1 MSKRNAEKEISAAL
15 PDLKRD
21 FEQIP
26 FSVEDDVPVDEDLKM
41 VWRTK
46 LWARRTAR
54 VAREM
59 LAHERSDGVTAQYDD
74 YAGAIAELD
83 KEVSSSP
90 HDAGRLM
97 RRGDLHMAAGEYQLA
112 GQDYINVMLAQA
124 GTYVDGGNYTRALN
138 LYSKALE
145 LAPDAAGVY
154 ANRSVSY
161 IRSGE
166 YEQAIKD
173 LNRAIQLTPAHQR

>member
-1 MSKRNAEKEISAAL
+1 MSKRNAEKESSAAL
-15 PDLKRD
+15 PDLERD

-26 FSVEDDVPVDEDLKM
+26 FSVEDDAPVDEDLKM

-46 LWARRTAR
+46 LWARRTSR

-59 LAHERSDGVTAQYDD
+59 LAHESSGGVAVQYDD

-90 HDAGRLM
+90 HDVGRLM

-112 GQDYINVMLAQA
+112 GQDYIDALLAQA
-124 GTYVDGGNYTRALN
+124 RTHVDEENYAWAVD

-145 LAPDAAGVY
+145 LAPDTAEVY

-173 LNRAIQLTPAHQR
+173 LNRAIQLTPAHHR